1 MSTIDSRR
9 CGMGVKLFGVSR
21 FGGETR
27 VVTSDDVIS
36 RGQKT
41 KKHNFGFLERRGG
54 GSSQLDGRLCFRL
67 AAPFYCVRP
76 RSHKSL
82 TVQHSTICPTG
93 EKRGGVHRWKAALSS
108 RCSILLRLPQVTQE
122 SYRAALNMSHWKEKV
137 GGVHS

>member
-82 TVQHSTICPTG
+82 TVQHSTCPTG
-93 EKRGGVHRWKAALSS
+93 KKRWGEFTVRWKAVLSS
-108 RCSILLRLPQVTQE
+108 RCSVLLRSPHVTQQ
-122 SYRAALNMSHWKEKV
+122 SYRAALNQTPHYNSKQF
-137 GGVHS
+137 GP